1 MTTPD
6 RRDVPLD
13 DDRMLNDDDLVTDSE
28 LSGRR
33 GLDDNPGLG
42 NDRSLDDSRGLGN
55 DRSLDATR
63 GLDDERGL
71 DAGRRLDDDR
81 AAAGAPDNR
90 MTAAGTAERDDRTT
104 TSDAPLVAEEAG
116 VDYRARWDVVQQ
128 GFVDDPRHA
137 VSEADKLV
145 DDVLKHLA
153 DGFDRQRQD
162 LEHQWSGGEPSTE
175 DLRSA
180 LQRYRAFFQRLL
192 TL

>member
-42 NDRSLDDSRGLGN
+42 NDRSLD
-55 DRSLDATR
+55 ATR

-71 DAGRRLDDDR
+71 DAGRGLDDDR
-81 AAAGAPDNR
+81 AAAGAPHNR

-128 GFVDDPRHA
+128 GFVDDPRNA

-192 TL
+192 SA

>member
-33 GLDDNPGLG
+33 GLDDN
-42 NDRSLDDSRGLGN
+42 RGLGN

-71 DAGRRLDDDR
+71 DAGRGLDDERGLDAGRELDDDR

-90 MTAAGTAERDDRTT
+90 MTATGTAERDDRTT
-104 TSDAPLVAEEAG
+104 TGDAPLVAEEAV

-128 GFVDDPRHA
+128 GFVDDPRNA